1 MEVVM
6 DNLLDVGREF
16 GVLTVTVFPYF
27 FLGIAT
33 GAAFAAFLPERR
45 LLFLSSETNG
55 FRSLTAAIAAAAL
68 LPGCSCAT
76 MPMAAGLKRAF
87 APRLGVVAAFIFM
100 SPLLSPV
107 TVALTWAVLGWRMT
121 VARVLASFVG
131 SYLLGFI
138 VNYFE
143 DWFVRDARLVTS
155 SPFAVVEEDARA
167 SSACSPAADLS
178 GERSKAARFWRE
190 FKAIFRSVTPYFL
203 LGMAIAALLSAL
215 LPEDAIPQYLGGASG
230 TAAYSLAALVGIPIY
245 VCEGE
250 EVPIT
255 YALIARGLG
264 AGPALTFLLGSLG
277 TCIPTI
283 LMARNIIG
291 LRATRFY
298 VVFWLV
304 FAVGSGLLFQLAM
317 S

>member
-1 MEVVM
+1 M
-6 DNLLDVGREF
+6 DNLLDAGREF
-16 GVLTVTVFPYF
+16 GVLTLTVFPYF
-27 FLGIAT
+27 FLGAAG
-33 GAAFAAFLPERR
+33 GAAFAVFLTKKRSSF
-45 LLFLSSETNG
+45 LFGGGNG
-55 FRSLTAAIAAAAL
+55 FRPLTAAITAAAL

-107 TVALTWAVLGWRMT
+107 TVVLTWAVLGWRMT
-121 VARVLASFVG
+121 AARILASFAG

-143 DWFVRDARLVTS
+143 DWFAGGVQRVS
-155 SPFAVVEEDARA
+155 SSLAVAGESSCGE
-167 SSACSPAADLS
+167 SACPPAANLS
-178 GERSKAARFWRE
+178 EERSNAARFWGE
-190 FKAIFRSVTPYFL
+190 LKKILRSVTPYFL
-203 LGMAIAALLSAL
+203 LGMAIAAMLSAL
-215 LPEDAIPQYLGGASG
+215 LPEDAIPRYLGGASG
-230 TAAYSLAALVGIPIY
+230 IPAYFLAALVGVPIY

-255 YALIARGLG
+255 YALIDRGLG
-264 AGPALTFLLGSLG
+264 GGPALTFLLGSLG

-283 LMARNIIG
+283 LMARTIIG
-291 LRATRFY
+291 CRATWFY
-298 VVFWLV
+298 VAFWFV
-304 FAVGSGLLFQLAM
+304 FAIGSGLLFQLAV